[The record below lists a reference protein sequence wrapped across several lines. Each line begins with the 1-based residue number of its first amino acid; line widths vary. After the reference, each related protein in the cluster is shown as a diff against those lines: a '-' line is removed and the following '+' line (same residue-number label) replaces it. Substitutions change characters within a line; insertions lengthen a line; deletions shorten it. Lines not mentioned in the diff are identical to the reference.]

1 MKIKN
6 NNNNFFSKTLA
17 VVNTASQVL
26 FYSLIFSNL
35 TLLPYAQANPSGGN
49 IVGGVGHI
57 HNSALNTVIHQNSS
71 SLSINWDRFNVG
83 VDERVQFL
91 QPDASSISLNRILD
105 NRGSRILGQ
114 IDANGQ
120 VILVNPNGIFF
131 GATSQINVG
140 GLIASGLDISPV
152 DFMNGNYIFNEVLGA
167 NGAVVNRGLINAASG
182 GASVGNVTLIGKQV
196 KNAGVISA
204 KLGRVNMAA
213 GRQAYLTFDAA
224 GAIGVKIT
232 KEVLQDDLG
241 IEPALL
247 NSGEINAAGGQVLLT
262 ARVSR
267 DVFSQA
273 VNSGN
278 LSQAT
283 RVRVNADG
291 SYSLKKGA
299 DVVNSGV
306 INVSAPVNTVGSNR
320 AGDVTTN
327 VAGNAA
333 AGDVVI
339 VGENITQSGK
349 ILANTE
355 AGVAGNI
362 ELHANNKIELTGDS
376 IVSARAENS
385 GSGGKVKVLG
395 AKVGLLDNSIVD
407 VSGANGGGEVLVGGD
422 RQGLNK
428 NIRNAEFLYMGKN
441 AKVLADALDNG
452 NG

>member
-1 MKIKN
+1 MKQLFMKTQNKN
-6 NNNNFFSKTLA
+6 RFFLA
-17 VVNTASQVL
+17 PLRKLNTAAQIV
-26 FYSLIFSNL
+26 FYSLLLSHL
-35 TLLPYAQANPSGGN
+35 TFIPYVNANPSGGN

-57 HNSALNTVIHQNSS
+57 HSSALNTVIHQNSS

-196 KNAGVISA
+196 KNEGVISA

-299 DVVNSGV
+299 DVVNNGV

-320 AGDVTTN
+320 AGDVTIN
-327 VAGNAA
+327 VAGNGNAA

-407 VSGANGGGEVLVGGD
+407 VSGAE
-422 RQGLNK
+422 
-428 NIRNAEFLYMGKN
+428 
-441 AKVLADALDNG
+441 
-452 NG
+452 